1 MCKRSKTFTR
11 LSMATADHHNAI
23 EKTSVIVVIVPFP
36 VHSHSNQLL
45 QLSALISSYNVP
57 VHYAGS
63 ASDNSQVRAR
73 ASHGLNL
80 SEIHFHDFPIPPFVP
95 HPTKIPTEKF
105 LLPYFHAVE
114 QLREPVGDLLRD
126 LSTKAERIIVIHD
139 SISSSAVQDVSSIKN
154 AESYTFQ
161 ATTAFSILCFVS
173 LEFGSKFLPIPKE
186 AEIVSSDNP
195 IEIPSTE
202 GAFSYETANFIANQ
216 QQFMRYAVGDLYNG
230 CRLIDG
236 AFLDHFVKN
245 IQNNIKKA
253 WSIGPLHQYAKT
265 ENGIGNSINGRDK
278 CLEWLEKQ
286 EPDSVLY
293 ISFGTTI
300 YMADHDRQLKEL
312 AIALERSETKFIW
325 VFRSDADNK
334 KEEEILPQGFEE
346 RVKGVGMV
354 VKDWAP
360 QLEILNH
367 PSTGGFLSHCGWN
380 STLESISYGVP
391 VAAWPLHSDQPM
403 NALFITEVLKTGVNV
418 KEWARRDQVVS
429 SSEISKVLR
438 RLMGSEEGDEIRK
451 RAKELGAKVRS
462 ATDDGGVSR
471 LECDSFIA
479 HITR

>member
-1 MCKRSKTFTR
+1 
-11 LSMATADHHNAI
+11 MATADHHNAI

-253 WSIGPLHQYAKT
+253 WSIGPLHHELVNELSSKAKRIIIVHDALT
-265 ENGIGNSINGRDK
+265 SSAVQDAISRTNAET
-278 CLEWLEKQ
+278 
-286 EPDSVLY
+286 SV
-293 ISFGTTI
+293 FQPTT
-300 YMADHDRQLKEL
+300 AFAGFCFLCAEC
-312 AIALERSETKFIW
+312 S
-325 VFRSDADNK
+325 K
-334 KEEEILPQGFEE
+334 KEKTLPVPSE
-346 RVKGVGMV
+346 
-354 VKDWAP
+354 
-360 QLEILNH
+360 LE
-367 PSTGGFLSHCGWN
+367 
-380 STLESISYGVP
+380 
-391 VAAWPLHSDQPM
+391 
-403 NALFITEVLKTGVNV
+403 
-418 KEWARRDQVVS
+418 
-429 SSEISKVLR
+429 
-438 RLMGSEEGDEIRK
+438 
-451 RAKELGAKVRS
+451 
-462 ATDDGGVSR
+462 
-471 LECDSFIA
+471 
-479 HITR
+479 